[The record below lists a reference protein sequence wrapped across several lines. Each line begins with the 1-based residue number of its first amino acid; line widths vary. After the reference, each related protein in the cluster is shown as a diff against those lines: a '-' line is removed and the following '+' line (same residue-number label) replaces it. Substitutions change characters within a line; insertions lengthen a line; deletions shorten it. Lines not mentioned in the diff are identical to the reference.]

1 MKSKAD
7 KPVKPAYKLR
17 YEPFPPQ
24 SDYKSKDVDEKE
36 EDIKDKL
43 RKISLTRLK
52 KHKMIISKLWCS
64 ADQVDDN
71 SDLSRALRIELKWV
85 SDIIDENIR
94 KEREIQY
101 EGKME
106 KQRLETPE
114 EREIREM
121 IKRKQKAR
129 MFARIRRKNNIE
141 SINRYIKNARE
152 IWKVKGQPFTDEDER
167 YFRRLKLEG
176 ERDLARAQ
184 KEALSAKRKFD
195 ADAYLTSK
203 LRQSIDID
211 WAKYDAAMNMPENT
225 QRQYATKQAHIDYF
239 NDKIKVCLTKLS
251 PIDERKAQAEQ
262 ARIESMMEY
271 FQIGIDSGSR
281 PPLAEGETLLDRVK
295 QFEAEQ
301 KEIRDRAVANR
312 RAGNPPARPPD
323 TPPS

>member
-7 KPVKPAYKLR
+7 KPVKPASKLR

-24 SDYKSKDVDEKE
+24 SDYASQDVDEKE

-43 RKISLTRLK
+43 RKISLARLK
-52 KHKMIISKLWCS
+52 KHKMIISKLWYS
-64 ADQVDDN
+64 ADQVDSN

-85 SDIIDENIR
+85 SNIIDEKIR
-94 KEREIQY
+94 KERDIQY

-106 KQRLETPE
+106 RQRLETPE

-129 MFARIRRKNNIE
+129 LFAGIRKKNNVE
-141 SINRYIKNARE
+141 SINRYIEKTRE
-152 IWKVKGQPFTDEDER
+152 IWKIKGQPFTEEDER
-167 YFRRLKLEG
+167 CFRLMKLEA
-176 ERDLARAQ
+176 ERDLPRAQ

-203 LRQSIDID
+203 LRKSIDID
-211 WAKYDAAMNMPENT
+211 WGKYDAAMNMPENT
-225 QRQYATKQAHIDYF
+225 QRQYSTKQAHIDYF
-239 NDKIKVCLTKLS
+239 NDRIKACLNILC
-251 PIDERKAQAEQ
+251 PNDERKAQAEQ

-281 PPLAEGETLLDRVK
+281 SPLAEGETLLDRVK

-312 RAGNPPARPPD
+312 RAGNPPARLPE

>member
-1 MKSKAD
+1 M
-7 KPVKPAYKLR
+7 
-17 YEPFPPQ
+17 
-24 SDYKSKDVDEKE
+24 E
-36 EDIKDKL
+36 EV
-43 RKISLTRLK
+43 R
-52 KHKMIISKLWCS
+52 
-64 ADQVDDN
+64 
-71 SDLSRALRIELKWV
+71 EL
-85 SDIIDENIR
+85 
-94 KEREIQY
+94 
-101 EGKME
+101 
-106 KQRLETPE
+106 
-114 EREIREM
+114 
-121 IKRKQKAR
+121 
-129 MFARIRRKNNIE
+129 
-141 SINRYIKNARE
+141 
-152 IWKVKGQPFTDEDER
+152 WKVKGQPFTDEDER

-184 KEALSAKRKFD
+184 KEAISAKRKFD

-203 LRQSIDID
+203 LRKSIDID

-312 RAGNPPARPPD
+312 RAGNPPARPPE